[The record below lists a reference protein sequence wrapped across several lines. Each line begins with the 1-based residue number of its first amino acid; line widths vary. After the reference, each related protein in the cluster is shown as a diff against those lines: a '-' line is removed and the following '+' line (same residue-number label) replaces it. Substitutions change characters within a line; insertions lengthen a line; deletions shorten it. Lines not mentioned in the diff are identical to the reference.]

1 MTATTP
7 LAHPT
12 PHEARVGFVLRLG
25 RALHAYGT
33 PSHRLEDT
41 LVRVADQLE
50 VPGQFFATPTSIFA
64 SFGAVEQ
71 QHTHLLRLEPGETNL
86 EKLAAVDAIG
96 GDVIAGR
103 LTPVAGSAAIDAV
116 VSMPPRY
123 PAALTVLAFGLVS
136 AAAARFLGGGLRE
149 IEVASLV
156 GVVTGTL
163 AIAAQR
169 LPGWGR
175 VFEPLAACV
184 GGAVATLAVHAVGG
198 AAFSIAT
205 VSGLLVLLPGLTL
218 TIAMA
223 ELSARHLVAGTAR
236 LVGAIGAFLAIG
248 FGVAVGSRLAQ
259 FAAGPVVPVVPVPL
273 PLWTEG
279 LALLIAPLAITVL
292 LRARPSH
299 APSILGV
306 GVVAFF
312 AGRFGAAVLGPELGI
327 VVASF
332 AAAIASNV
340 IARVFDRPVSIT
352 LVPALLLIVP
362 GSVGFRSLASLVDRQ
377 TVSGI
382 ETAFRMVLML
392 SALVVGLFGAQAVAP
407 SRRWSE

>member
-1 MTATTP
+1 MTAP
-7 LAHPT
+7 PT
-12 PHEARVGFVLRLG
+12 SPVPTHEARVGFVLRLG
-25 RALHAYGT
+25 QALHTYGT

-41 LVRVADQLE
+41 LVRVSDRLE

-71 QHTHLLRLEPGETNL
+71 QRTHLLRLEPGETSL

-96 GDVIAGR
+96 GDVIAGH
-103 LTPVAGSAAIDAV
+103 LSPAEGSAAIDAV
-116 VSMPPRY
+116 VSMPSRY
-123 PAALTVLAFGLVS
+123 SPALTLIAFGLLS

-149 IEVASLV
+149 IGVASLV
-156 GVVTGTL
+156 GILTGTIAL
-163 AIAAQR
+163 ATQR
-169 LPGWGR
+169 LRSWRR
-175 VFEPLAACV
+175 VFEPIAAFA
-184 GGAVATLAVHAVGG
+184 GGAVTTLASHAVGG
-198 AAFSIAT
+198 AAFSIA
-205 VSGLLVLLPGLTL
+205 VVAGLLVLLPGLTL

-223 ELSARHLVAGTAR
+223 ELAARHLVAGTAR
-236 LVGAIGAFLAIG
+236 LMGALGAFLAIG
-248 FGVAVGSRLAQ
+248 FGVAVGSRLALFLTGPLQ
-259 FAAGPVVPVVPVPL
+259 PVVPAPL
-273 PLWTEG
+273 PGWTEMV
-279 LALLIAPLAITVL
+279 ALLVAPLAMTVL

-312 AGRFGAAVLGPELGI
+312 AGRLGAALLGPELGI

-332 AAAIASNV
+332 AAAIASNA
-340 IARVFDRPVSIT
+340 IAHVLDRPVSIT
-352 LVPALLLIVP
+352 LVPALLLLVP

-392 SALVVGLFGAQAVAP
+392 SALVVGLFAAQAIVPA
-407 SRRWSE
+407 RRWSE